1 MRPDQIEVKKRKQ
14 RKVRTMSKRAI
25 IVIDLQNE
33 YWPGGALPLDG
44 IDTAAA
50 NAARVIAHGREA
62 GDLIVNVRHEMP
74 GAPVFV
80 PGSEGAR
87 IHASVTPA
95 EGEPVITKN
104 FPNAFRETG
113 LKALLDENGIEEV
126 VAVGAMSHMCVDA
139 TVRAANDH
147 GYKTVTIHDA
157 CATRELEFDGATV
170 PGAHVHTAMMA
181 ALAFFYGDVISTDD
195 FVAR

>member
-1 MRPDQIEVKKRKQ
+1 
-14 RKVRTMSKRAI
+14 MSKRAI
-25 IVIDLQNE
+25 VVIDLQNE
-33 YWPGGALPLDG
+33 YWPGGNLPLEG
-44 IDTAAA
+44 IDAAAA

-80 PGSEGAR
+80 PGSDGVKINEA
-87 IHASVTPA
+87 VTPG

-113 LKALLDENGIEEV
+113 LKALLDERGIEEV

-139 TVRAANDH
+139 TVRAANDL

-157 CATRELEFDGATV
+157 CATRELDFDGTTV
-170 PGAHVHTAMMA
+170 PADKVHAALMA
-181 ALAFFYGDVISTDD
+181 ALAFFYGEVIPTDT
-195 FVAR
+195 FVTR